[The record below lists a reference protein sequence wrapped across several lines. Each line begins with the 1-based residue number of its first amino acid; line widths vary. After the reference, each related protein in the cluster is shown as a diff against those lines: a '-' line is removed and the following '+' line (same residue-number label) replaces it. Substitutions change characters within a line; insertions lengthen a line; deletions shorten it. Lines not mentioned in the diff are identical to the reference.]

1 MAVDSGALGF
11 LDEFIPPHG
20 EDEVVNVLPPE
31 ASLTS
36 NGHIQVEEPIQSGI
50 IPKPV
55 SIHRPITKFTH
66 SREPSH
72 SPKHNLSKSRSR
84 PSSRFYAGMM
94 TSAHTGLLF
103 CLPENG
109 NKTPLP
115 PERGPRLLFTSAK
128 TSEGVR

>member
-11 LDEFIPPHG
+11 FDEFIPPHG
-20 EDEVVNVLPPE
+20 EDEVMNVLPPE

-55 SIHRPITKFTH
+55 SIHHSITKFIH
-66 SREPSH
+66 SCKPSH

-84 PSSRFYAGMM
+84 PSSRFYAGTM
-94 TSAHTGLLF
+94 TSAHWSSVLF
-103 CLPENG
+103 AREQEQNP
-109 NKTPLP
+109 
-115 PERGPRLLFTSAK
+115 S
-128 TSEGVR
+128 SS